1 MPEIRWIGKKEVLGA
16 VRGAVRL
23 LRGVCG
29 LSAGDDEAGN
39 LLVQG
44 DNLEALRTLLPH
56 YGGRVKCVYIDP
68 PYNTGNEE
76 WEYNDRVDS
85 PKIRRW
91 LGKTVGDEASDL
103 CRHDKW
109 LCMILPRLRLL
120 QKFLREDGVIFVSID
135 DNEVHRLRMLMDEI
149 FGEGNFVALLPVVNN
164 MKGNND
170 QFGFSGTHEYILVFC
185 KNKEQAT
192 FNEFIVDDEEIEKW
206 VEDDLGFYKKGA
218 TLQATGQNAPRAKR
232 PNLYF
237 PIFVTP
243 EDEVYVSEDDEPMS
257 KKDSCLLPMVD
268 GEEMSWRWQ
277 KSKIQ
282 DEPHEII
289 VVRKGSKISLFKKQ
303 RPNGDLPSR
312 RPKSLFY
319 KPGYSSGNG
328 TTLLKEIFNKKI
340 FNNPKPL
347 LLIKDLIYLATQKD
361 SIVLDSFAGS
371 GTTAHAVLALN
382 KEDGGDR
389 KFILVEM
396 EEDIARNIAAERLK
410 KIIKGYKSKGKSK
423 DKIVAPL
430 GGGFRFCTLG
440 PPLLDDN
447 GHINKEVRFADLAAH
462 VFFYETGMP
471 IPKRATTPLL
481 GVCEGRAI
489 YLLYN
494 GIMGD
499 KSKNGGN
506 VLTPSVL
513 RRLPAPA
520 DKTARRIIFGEACL
534 LSKEQLAK
542 SNILF
547 RQIPYQI
554 RTR

>member
-1 MPEIRWIGKKEVLGA
+1 MPVIDWIGKKEVLGA

-44 DNLEALRTLLPH
+44 DNLEALRALLPH

-68 PYNTGNEE
+68 PYNTGKEG
-76 WEYNDRVDS
+76 WKYNDRVDS
-85 PKIRRW
+85 PQIRNW
-91 LGKTVGDEASDL
+91 LGNTVGDEASDL

-109 LCMILPRLRLL
+109 LCMMHPRLRLL
-120 QKFLREDGVIFVSID
+120 RKFLREDGVIFVSVD
-135 DNEVHRLRMLMDEI
+135 DYEQHRLRMLMDEI
-149 FGEGNFVALLPVVNN
+149 FGASNLVASLIWRKKAGGGQDSEYFAREHEYVLAYRKSEKFAMTFRKTSIRASDFPKMKNGRKCKFIKLEKWGSNAYRVDRPTMYYPIKNPDGKDFYPQAPDGREGNWRTRPLDLDKHHIHWD
-164 MKGNND
+164 KGGRN
-170 QFGFSGTHEYILVFC
+170 SGR
-185 KNKEQAT
+185 
-192 FNEFIVDDEEIEKW
+192 W
-206 VEDDLGFYKKGA
+206 
-218 TLQATGQNAPRAKR
+218 
-232 PNLYF
+232 
-237 PIFVTP
+237 TP
-243 EDEVYVSEDDEPMS
+243 YEVKYYDEVGDKLKVVKDRTIFYDLATTTDATNEQKDVFGEKIFDNSKPLELLLRLIFLS
-257 KKDSCLLPMVD
+257 TGKKD
-268 GEEMSWRWQ
+268 
-277 KSKIQ
+277 
-282 DEPHEII
+282 II
-289 VVRKGSKISLFKKQ
+289 M
-303 RPNGDLPSR
+303 
-312 RPKSLFY
+312 
-319 KPGYSSGNG
+319 
-328 TTLLKEIFNKKI
+328 
-340 FNNPKPL
+340 
-347 LLIKDLIYLATQKD
+347 
-361 SIVLDSFAGS
+361 DSFAGS
-371 GTTAHAVLALN
+371 GTTAHAVLRLN

-396 EEDIARNIAAERLK
+396 DEDIARNIAAKRIQK
-410 KIIKGYKSKGKSK
+410 AVKGYKSNG
-423 DKIVAPL
+423 IVAAPL

-440 PPLLDDN
+440 PPLFDDN

-462 VFFYETGMP
+462 VFFSETRRP

-481 GVCEGRAI
+481 GVCEDSAI

-520 DKTARRIIFGEACL
+520 DKTARRIVFGEACL

-542 SNILF
+542 NNIIF

-554 RTR
+554 RMR

>member
-1 MPEIRWIGKKEVLGA
+1 MPVIDWIGKKEVLGA

-68 PYNTGNEE
+68 PYNTGNQG
-76 WEYNDRVDS
+76 WKFNDRSDS
-85 PKIRRW
+85 PQLRRW
-91 LGKTVGDEASDL
+91 FRKVVGDEASDL

-109 LCMILPRLRLL
+109 LCMMHPRLRLL
-120 QKFLREDGVIFVSID
+120 RNFLSEDGVIFVSID

-149 FGEGNFVALLPVVNN
+149 FGASNFIAQFVWRKKYGGG
-164 MKGNND
+164 KGARFFVD
-170 QFGFSGTHEYILVFC
+170 MHEYVLCFVKDIKTLDGFAVSRTEEQKEVFTEQDKFFSERGKYYIRPLKSGLAHRENLIYPIKCPDDSVVETQWICAEETFRELQKDGRIVFKKLNTGRYNVYKKFYENDRQGNVLPESILYDLAYNQNA
-185 KNKEQAT
+185 K
-192 FNEFIVDDEEIEKW
+192 EEIKLLFGVKEGRDIPFENAKP
-206 VEDDLGFYKKGA
+206 VNLIRHF
-218 TLQATGQNAPRAKR
+218 LQMIG
-232 PNLYF
+232 
-237 PIFVTP
+237 
-243 EDEVYVSEDDEPMS
+243 D
-257 KKDSCLLPMVD
+257 
-268 GEEMSWRWQ
+268 
-277 KSKIQ
+277 KSA
-282 DEPHEII
+282 I
-289 VVRKGSKISLFKKQ
+289 VM
-303 RPNGDLPSR
+303 
-312 RPKSLFY
+312 
-319 KPGYSSGNG
+319 
-328 TTLLKEIFNKKI
+328 
-340 FNNPKPL
+340 
-347 LLIKDLIYLATQKD
+347 
-361 SIVLDSFAGS
+361 DSFAGS
-371 GTTAHAVLALN
+371 GATAHAVLQLN

-396 EEDIARNIAAERLK
+396 EENIARDITAKRIQKAV
-410 KIIKGYKSKGKSK
+410 KGYKSNGKV
-423 DKIVAPL
+423 VAPL

-440 PPLLDDN
+440 PTLFDDN

-462 VFFYETGMP
+462 VFFSETGMP
-471 IPKRATTPLL
+471 IPKRGATPLL

-520 DKTARRIIFGEACL
+520 DKTARRIVFGEACL

-542 SNILF
+542 NNILF

-554 RTR
+554 RMR

>member
-1 MPEIRWIGKKEVLGA
+1 MPVIDWIGKKEVLGA

-68 PYNTGNEE
+68 PYNTGNEG
-76 WEYNDRVDS
+76 WKYNDRVDS
-85 PKIRRW
+85 PQIRRW
-91 LGKTVGDEASDL
+91 LGNTVGDEASDL

-109 LCMILPRLRLL
+109 LCMMHPRLRLL

-149 FGEGNFVALLPVVNN
+149 FGENNFYAMVNWTARNKPMNAGVAKFKFQKSEEYVLVYGKNSMASHPPFNVK
-164 MKGNND
+164 KGD
-170 QFGFSGTHEYILVFC
+170 EKIYPFRDKRGMEYR
-185 KNKEQAT
+185 E
-192 FNEFIVDDEEIEKW
+192 EEIQQRKNIGIKRSDKMVFAIANIRPQDGYRW
-206 VEDDLGFYKKGA
+206 TIGEDTSLELLETKRAVVKKGKVYRIFYKHEEENFA
-218 TLQATGQNAPRAKR
+218 SQ
-232 PNLYF
+232 
-237 PIFVTP
+237 PIWTNFG
-243 EDEVYVSEDDEPMS
+243 EFCGSSES
-257 KKDSCLLPMVD
+257 GRKLLDSMV
-268 GEEMSWRWQ
+268 
-277 KSKIQ
+277 
-282 DEPHEII
+282 P
-289 VVRKGSKISLFKKQ
+289 
-303 RPNGDLPSR
+303 
-312 RPKSLFY
+312 
-319 KPGYSSGNG
+319 GNG
-328 TTLLKEIFNKKI
+328 LETVKPVELVEKLLFHFSE
-340 FNNPKPL
+340 
-347 LLIKDLIYLATQKD
+347 KD
-361 SIVLDSFAGS
+361 SIVMDSFAGS
-371 GTTAHAVLALN
+371 GTTAHAVLKLN

-396 EEDIARNIAAERLK
+396 KEDIARNITAKRIQKAV
-410 KIIKGYKSKGKSK
+410 KGYKSNGKV
-423 DKIVAPL
+423 VAPL

-447 GHINKEVRFADLAAH
+447 GEINKEVRFADLAAH
-462 VFFYETGMP
+462 VFFYETGIP

-513 RRLPAPA
+513 RRLPALA